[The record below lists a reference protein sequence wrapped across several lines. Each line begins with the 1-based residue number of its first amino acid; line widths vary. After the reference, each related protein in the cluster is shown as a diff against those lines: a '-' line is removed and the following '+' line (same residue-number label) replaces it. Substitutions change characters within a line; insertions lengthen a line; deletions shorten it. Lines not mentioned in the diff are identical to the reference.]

1 MSSVAQVE
9 ISSLPFWYANQIAFL
24 LFSILLEKMPGNASA
39 RSLKVSFY
47 ADHNSEFDIVVCSS
61 TISLASLYTLIHSFL
76 IYILDTQ
83 ALTAALRTSFIPSI
97 RNKNKRSESLRQ
109 DQLFL
114 NLFSSEEI
122 RPMMTSKLIA
132 KTFWMLIDKG
142 ENYPVVNAVRLLP
155 HELYSNSIL
164 HAGIIACSRT
174 NRPNKVYSW
183 YFVWW
188 QLYKLDPH
196 NSAFLSLW

>member
-1 MSSVAQVE
+1 
-9 ISSLPFWYANQIAFL
+9 
-24 LFSILLEKMPGNASA
+24 MPGCANA
-39 RSLKVSFY
+39 RSLKVS
-47 ADHNSEFDIVVCSS
+47 ASAVQNSVFDTVVCSS
-61 TISLASLYTLIHSFL
+61 TTSLASLHTSIHSFF
-76 IYILDTQ
+76 IYVLDTQ
-83 ALTAALRTSFIPSI
+83 ALTSALRTSFIPSI

-114 NLFSSEEI
+114 NLFSSDDI

-174 NRPNKVYSW
+174 NRPNKVYLGRL
-183 YFVWW
+183 F
-188 QLYKLDPH
+188 DG
-196 NSAFLSLW
+196 

>member
-1 MSSVAQVE
+1 
-9 ISSLPFWYANQIAFL
+9 
-24 LFSILLEKMPGNASA
+24 MPGNASA

-183 YFVWW
+183 YFV
-188 QLYKLDPH
+188 
-196 NSAFLSLW
+196 